1 MACSRTY
8 DQADEMTCL
17 RGNASP
23 KMPTRLR
30 LFAQSAGHC
39 QRPECRQPLFLGD
52 GNTTV
57 HYGEVAHIIAASPT
71 GPRGN
76 ASPSIAVASYENLIL
91 LCPTCHTIIDKA
103 PEAYPVSLVREWK
116 RQHARRLAEAFG
128 AVEYP
133 DRASARHAIE
143 PALGENRAI
152 FDHYGPHNPYRMD
165 PESEDAAVWQR
176 KVRST
181 VLPNNRKVLL
191 VLDANRR
198 HLSTEEKKVV
208 EAFRLHVDDLEARHL
223 GVEGAVR
230 GCRFPQRMNA
240 VLSGD
245 A

>member
-1 MACSRTY
+1 MSCI
-8 DQADEMTCL
+8 
-17 RGNASP
+17 RGNANP
-23 KMPTRLR
+23 NTTTRLR
-30 LFAQSAGHC
+30 LFADSAGHC
-39 QRPECRQPLFLGD
+39 QRPECRQPLFFGD
-52 GNTTV
+52 ATATI
-57 HYGEVAHIIAASPT
+57 HYGEVAHIIAASPA
-71 GPRGN
+71 GPRGC
-76 ASPSIAVASYENLIL
+76 ASAPDAGGSYENLIL

-103 PEAYPVSLVREWK
+103 PDAYPVSLVREWK

-181 VLPNNRKVLL
+181 VLPNNRRLLL

-198 HLSTEEKKVV
+198 HLSTEENKVV

-223 GVEGAVR
+223 GGEGAVR
-230 GCRFPQRMNA
+230 GHRFPQRMNA
-240 VLSGD
+240 VLMGE

>member
-1 MACSRTY
+1 MAWSRTY

-17 RGNASP
+17 RGNVSP
-23 KMPTRLR
+23 NMPTRLR

-39 QRPECRQPLFLGD
+39 QRPECRQPLFLGG
-52 GNTTV
+52 GNKTV
-57 HYGEVAHIIAASPT
+57 HYGEVAHIIAASPI

-133 DRASARHAIE
+133 DRASARHVIE
-143 PALGENRAI
+143 RALGENRAI
-152 FDHYGPHNPYRMD
+152 FDHCGPHNPYRMD

-198 HLSTEEKKVV
+198 HLSTKEKKVV

-230 GCRFPQRMNA
+230 GRRFPQRMNA